1 MVEVVLPQQVKPQ
14 LNGGERQVVLVI
26 VNTILQK
33 NLAGDFPA
41 VQLLA
46 PPGLLV
52 DRPDHVVDGAALAS
66 WVPKVSVKL
75 KKHGWRTS
83 RGEKK

>member
-1 MVEVVLPQQVKPQ
+1 M
-14 LNGGERQVVLVI
+14 NCGERQIPPII
-26 VNTILQK
+26 VDATLQEL
-33 NLAGDFPA
+33 LAGDGPA

-52 DRPDHVVDGAALAS
+52 DRPDHVIDGAALAS

>member
-1 MVEVVLPQQVKPQ
+1 M
-14 LNGGERQVVLVI
+14 NCGERQIPPII
-26 VNTILQK
+26 VDATLQEL
-33 NLAGDFPA
+33 LAGDGPA
-41 VQLLA
+41 LQLLA

-52 DRPDHVVDGAALAS
+52 YRPDHVVDGAALAG
-66 WVPKVSVKL
+66 WIPKVSVKL